1 MEIERLNVAKG
12 IESPVLS
19 PIQFQAYG
27 GSSTNPSK
35 RTRLVF
41 DQMDESSNVD
51 EKKKP
56 KPWKEASIWVRVMI
70 VMIIF
75 MFVYD
80 LWSWLDTK

>member
-1 MEIERLNVAKG
+1 MGFTILQDSIISCYNSFQEMEIERLNVAKG

-56 KPWKEASIWVRVMI
+56 KP
-70 VMIIF
+70 
-75 MFVYD
+75 
-80 LWSWLDTK
+80 